1 MALIVSFS
9 KLGCSFGIDP
19 VSLLKLKLI
28 LGLLHRHF
36 WLKMCMVTDT
46 CDYSPLCHFL
56 ILLLVSV
63 SCHLSVYV
71 SMLLRFWDWE
81 GPMVW
86 WKRVWLRL
94 WRIQLPYNLKGIKI
108 LVLLSWFESKMKI
121 SHFGFE
127 NKKRVDSYIFLS
139 FAYPFCFFDSLL

>member
-1 MALIVSFS
+1 LALIVSFS

-46 CDYSPLCHFL
+46 CAYSQLCHFL

-108 LVLLSWFESKMKI
+108 LVLLSW
-121 SHFGFE
+121 
-127 NKKRVDSYIFLS
+127 
-139 FAYPFCFFDSLL
+139 